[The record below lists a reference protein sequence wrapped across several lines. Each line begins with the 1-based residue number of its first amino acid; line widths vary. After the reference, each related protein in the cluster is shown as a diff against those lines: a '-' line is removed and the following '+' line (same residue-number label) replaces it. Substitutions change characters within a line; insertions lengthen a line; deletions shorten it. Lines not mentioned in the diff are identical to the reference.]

1 VSNAW
6 WQRTRSYFAKAKKP
20 QSVPT
25 AKRTASKVPVPQAPK
40 VSGAG
45 VGTGGEGVWAFPH
58 TRVKTEWQGGLILP
72 VAIVLHHSGGSYLGG
87 VDWIGNPA
95 HNAKVSYHVLIAMD
109 GRRTQ
114 FVDWVRRA
122 WHAGKST
129 WQGRPDLNSWSIGI
143 SFEGDT
149 YLRALKQAEIDSC
162 CEVLRYLMKEFHIPK
177 DRILSHR
184 IVSPGR
190 KDDPSP
196 HAMDAI
202 LKAL

>member
-1 VSNAW
+1 MNAW
-6 WQRTRSYFAKAKKP
+6 FKRAKTFFAKPKEQSKAPEKVVAKKP
-20 QSVPT
+20 M
-25 AKRTASKVPVPQAPK
+25 PQPAK
-40 VSGAG
+40 VSGTGVAG
-45 VGTGGEGVWAFPH
+45 GSKGTWSFPH
-58 TRVKTEWQGGLILP
+58 SRVETKWQGGLILP
-72 VAIVLHHSGGSYLGG
+72 QAIVLHHSGGSYLGG
-87 VDWIGNPA
+87 IDWIGNPA

-149 YLRALKQAEIDSC
+149 YMRALKQAEIDSC
-162 CEVLRYLMKEFHIPK
+162 CEVVRYLMGEFRIPK

-196 HAMDAI
+196 HAMDAV